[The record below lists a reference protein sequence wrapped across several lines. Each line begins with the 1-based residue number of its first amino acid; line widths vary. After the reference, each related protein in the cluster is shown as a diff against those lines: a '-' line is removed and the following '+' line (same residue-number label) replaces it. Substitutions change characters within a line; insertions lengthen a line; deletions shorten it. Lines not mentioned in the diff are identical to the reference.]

1 MKLLGV
7 KIENFRLLKDFK
19 MKFASESKKN
29 LTVVRAA
36 NETGKTT
43 LLYALQWAIFGDI
56 SLPKKGV
63 GFRLSSL
70 DQSGEVEISVT
81 IDFSLTNAR
90 GIETS
95 YIITRTSFETING
108 TSWNRDKKSRIVLY
122 KRSDSGIDE
131 IEHAQGWLKPHLPEE
146 LREVFFTD
154 GDRALSFIE
163 GTDTDQSQ
171 KVEGAIRSLLGLEII
186 ENAISHTRKIK
197 TDLDKKVTD
206 GLTKNKGL
214 NKTNETI
221 QKLNEKIPNDE
232 EEEKDLQKKIEAN
245 EDAFKDVDKKLG
257 RALAL
262 GDKSKL
268 YENLKKTN
276 QLKKVA
282 IDTYN
287 KATKDQS
294 NLFKTK
300 SLGTG
305 LLKKDIYGANV
316 ILQKLYDDGVIP
328 NNAIPILQDRLKGT
342 KCFCGSDIDANT
354 HEGSI
359 RRKNLD
365 ALIAKSKKESPV
377 NQRATELFYR
387 TQSLINHWN
396 PKEFTEMFS
405 DFMIE
410 RDNANGSRI
419 DAGEQEASIEAEIEQ
434 IPDMDIAGLQKRKTD
449 YRNNINTL
457 RFELGGLKNRIEV
470 NKKNLKELED
480 DQEKLLL
487 GNVKG
492 RQLVSE
498 LTVCQDLLKLF
509 GSSLNEMKNDEL
521 QKVSNLMNT
530 IFLRMIGSDETASS
544 TTIIK
549 KAEITSA
556 FRIIVHGASNNI
568 LNPSQDLNGA
578 SRRALTI
585 AFIMALTKISEVVAP
600 NVIDTPLGMT
610 SGYVKNSI
618 LKLACQ
624 NSSQLIMFL
633 THDEIRGCEDLI
645 DEYAGEITTI
655 TNPAHYPKILVHKP
669 EADDIRVVQ
678 CGCNHRESCNVC
690 ERRNNEEVD
699 L

>member
-1 MKLLGV
+1 MKLLSV
-7 KIENFRLLKDFK
+7 KIENFRLLKDFN
-19 MKFASESKKN
+19 MKFATGTKKN

-63 GFRLSSL
+63 DFRLSAL

-81 IDFSLTNAR
+81 IDFSTTNSR
-90 GIETS
+90 GIESS
-95 YIITRTSFETING
+95 YIIKRTAYESITG
-108 TSWNRDKKSRIVLY
+108 TTWKRDKKSGIVLY
-122 KRSDSGIDE
+122 KQSESGVDE
-131 IEHAQGWLKPHLPEE
+131 IDHAQGWLKPHLPDD

-163 GTDTDQSQ
+163 GTDIDQSQ

-197 TDLDKKVTD
+197 TNLDKKVNS
-206 GLTKNKGL
+206 GIQENRGL
-214 NKTNETI
+214 NQKNELI
-221 QKLNEKIPNDE
+221 QKLNDKIPQDE
-232 EEEKDLQKKIEAN
+232 DQERTIQEELS
-245 EDAFKDVDKKLG
+245 DAEMSLNRISKKLEN
-257 RALAL
+257 ALAI

-268 YENLKKTN
+268 NQDLKNAEKAKT
-276 QLKKVA
+276 VA
-282 IDTYN
+282 TDNYD
-287 KATKDQS
+287 KATKLQS
-294 NLFKTK
+294 ALFKSK

-305 LLKKDIYGANV
+305 LLKKDIDGANL

-354 HEGSI
+354 PEGSVG
-359 RRKNLD
+359 RKNLE
-365 ALIAKSKKESPV
+365 ALIEKSKKESPV

-396 PKEFTEMFS
+396 PKSFIEQFS
-405 DFMIE
+405 ELM
-410 RDNANGSRI
+410 GSRDKAI
-419 DAGEQEASIEAEIEQ
+419 EERKEAGEREAGIEAEIDL
-434 IPDMDIAGLQKRKTD
+434 IPDTDIAGLRKLQTD
-449 YRNNINTL
+449 HRTKEKTL
-457 RFELGGLKNRIEV
+457 RYDLGVIRTKIDV
-470 NKKNLKELED
+470 NKKELAELEEE
-480 DQEKLLL
+480 QKKLLVV
-487 GNVKG
+487 NVKG
-492 RQLVSE
+492 RQLLSE
-498 LTVCQDLLKLF
+498 LEVCQDLIKLF
-509 GSSLNEMKNDEL
+509 QASLDEMKDVEL
-521 QKVSNLMNT
+521 RKVSDLMNT
-530 IFLRMIGSDETASS
+530 IFLRMIGSDETDSS

-549 KAEITSA
+549 KAEITNT
-556 FRIIVHGASNNI
+556 FRIIVHGASNNV

-585 AFIMALTKISEVVAP
+585 AFIMALTKVSQVIAP

-645 DEYAGEITTI
+645 DEFAGEITTI
-655 TNPAHYPKILVHKP
+655 TNPAHYPKILVNKP

-678 CGCNHRESCNVC
+678 CKCNHRESCTTC
-690 ERRNNEEVD
+690 ERRINEE
-699 L
+699 LAQ